1 MLTSHGRHRYDELD
15 SLRGLAAMVVVVGH
29 ALMLWNAPYPHWWEL
44 LYQSPLGILFA
55 SRDAVFVFFIMS
67 GFVLFLPYITPE
79 GPSPYPRYL
88 IKRTCRIYLPYL
100 FALAFAIG
108 MDLLTYRPLGDI
120 FQKQPIGWT
129 RPFPAW
135 AIWPHILFIGNTPFT
150 VFNPPFWSLIQEM
163 RISIL
168 FPLVALLA
176 LRLRLLP
183 GLLLGL
189 AICYGGF
196 RLPATSSFAFDTL
209 AYSGLF
215 LIGSLLARHL
225 PQIRAFMERIHF
237 TGRLLA
243 VCVMFGFL
251 KSTHFLKGNAF
262 NDANVVPLHSIGCA
276 LLVVLA
282 LTTVHFKRFLHT
294 GPLRWVGKVSYSLY
308 LLHAVILWSF
318 VSLFWLHTT
327 HHILLI
333 LLAIAVS
340 LVAADLAYRWVERPA
355 ILLGRRLTGRHA
367 PVPIPPLQL
376 QP

>member
-1 MLTSHGRHRYDELD
+1 
-15 SLRGLAAMVVVVGH
+15 MVVVVGH
-29 ALMLWNAPYPHWWEL
+29 ALMLWNAPYPHWWQL

-100 FALAFAIG
+100 FALA
-108 MDLLTYRPLGDI
+108 
-120 FQKQPIGWT
+120 
-129 RPFPAW
+129 
-135 AIWPHILFIGNTPFT
+135 
-150 VFNPPFWSLIQEM
+150 
-163 RISIL
+163 
-168 FPLVALLA
+168 
-176 LRLRLLP
+176 
-183 GLLLGL
+183 
-189 AICYGGF
+189 ICYGGF

-225 PQIRAFMERIHF
+225 PQIRAFMERIHV

-243 VCVMFGFL
+243 VCVMFACF

-367 PVPIPPLQL
+367 PVPTPPLQL